1 MSMNTRARW
10 RSALLG
16 LFTLLALLCAGA
28 VAAPAASAA
37 PCQTCPE
44 GPGGDP
50 GPPGPPPMT
59 HRLTI
64 RVLTPLQNQDAVV
77 DQVYIKINGQKVWGP
92 FEASYLRGPEYPNVA
107 RGLLGAVGSTIADV
121 EVWDDDDFGDDRIG
135 LAHVKANGSTAGV
148 NSQLIFAESGA
159 TYTMD
164 ITVQRIS

>member
-10 RSALLG
+10 RTTLLG
-16 LFTLLALLCAGA
+16 LFTLLALLGAGA

-92 FEASYLRGPEYPNVA
+92 FEASYLSGPEFPNVS

>member
-1 MSMNTRARW
+1 MSMNTRVRL

-28 VAAPAASAA
+28 VAAPASAA

-44 GPGGDP
+44 GPAGDP

-64 RVLTPLQNQDAVV
+64 RVLTPLQNQRADEYGGSLENRLRYPLEVFTAMR
-77 DQVYIKINGQKVWGP
+77 
-92 FEASYLRGPEYPNVA
+92 ASWPSDRPMSV
-107 RGLLGAVGSTIADV
+107 LLGAVGSTISDV
-121 EVWDDDDFGDDRIG
+121 EVWDDDDFGADRIG